1 MIKATI
7 LLVEDDENLGFVI
20 KDNLEEE
27 GYNVIWVKDGEAGF
41 ENFCKVKF
49 DLCILD
55 VMLPKKDGF
64 HLGQEIKS
72 VKENMPMIFLT
83 AKSLDPDKIQG
94 FKIGADDYITK
105 PFNMKIL
112 LLRVHALLKRYFAS
126 ESNALEDK
134 DIFEIGHYSFHY
146 KNQEL
151 IIANDNKH
159 LTKKEAEMLR
169 LLCLNQNQLLTRE
182 LALKVIWGE
191 NDYFKGRSMDVFIT
205 KLRKYLKGDERIE
218 IINVH
223 GTGFKLQI
231 SPNK

>member
-1 MIKATI
+1 MIKANI
-7 LLVEDDENLGFVI
+7 LLVEDDENLGFVT
-20 KDNLEEE
+20 KDNLEIE
-27 GYNVIWVKDGEAGF
+27 GYTVDWKKDGESGF
-41 ENFCKVKF
+41 EAYCTGKF

-64 HLGQEIKS
+64 QLGKEIKA

-83 AKSLDPDKIQG
+83 AKSLDPDKVQG

-105 PFNMKIL
+105 PFNMEIL
-112 LLRVHALLKRYFAS
+112 TLRVQALLKRYFAA
-126 ESNALEDK
+126 ESNTLEHK
-134 DIFEIGHYSFHY
+134 DNFEIGNYIFHY

-151 IIANDNKH
+151 IIANVNKH

-231 SPNK
+231 SEL